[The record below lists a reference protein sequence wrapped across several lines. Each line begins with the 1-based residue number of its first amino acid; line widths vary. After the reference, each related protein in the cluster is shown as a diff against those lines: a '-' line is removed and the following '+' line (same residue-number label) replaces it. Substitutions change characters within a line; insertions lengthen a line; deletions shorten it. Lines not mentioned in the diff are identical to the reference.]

1 MPRLTSRIA
10 HVRPARRSTRILGAL
25 LVGSAVLAA
34 ADSAYAHGLGGRA
47 DLPIPVWLFGW
58 VAAVVLVLSFVG
70 LGTLWREPRLAR
82 STERALPGWLATV
95 VTSRAVAILLG
106 AAGVFLLGV
115 TIWSGFAGTQ
125 IATANFA
132 PIFVYVIFWLG
143 LVPASIF
150 LGDVFAA
157 VNPWRAM
164 GRAAGWALSRTTGGP
179 TPEPVP
185 YSPKLGIVPAAT
197 GLFAFA
203 WLELVAKDGELPR
216 NVAAA
221 TLVYTCITIIAMAV
235 WGVEPWMR
243 RGETFSVY
251 FGLIGRIGPFAR
263 RNGRIVLRWPF
274 AGLASYE
281 PTRGIVLFVAIMI
294 GSVSF
299 DGLQEGPVWSR
310 IGPEFEG
317 AFDGAFG
324 DTGARLLSDSLGLVM
339 MIAIIWTFYRL
350 GVEAV
355 RYATR
360 DSATRP
366 SSNELARTF
375 APSLIPIAV
384 AYLGAH
390 FITLLLIEGQS
401 IASLI
406 SDPLGRG
413 WDIFGTQSSG
423 INFGL
428 IGATNTWYLQVSL
441 VVAGHVAGLMLA
453 HDRALELWG
462 DSKVATRSQF
472 GMLVVMVGLTSFA
485 LWLLAKANA

>member
-1 MPRLTSRIA
+1 MRRLT
-10 HVRPARRSTRILGAL
+10 
-25 LVGSAVLAA
+25 VLALSATVALTTVEA
-34 ADSAYAHGLGGRA
+34 AWGHGLGGRA

-58 VAAVVLVLSFVG
+58 VAAIVLVVSFVG
-70 LGTLWREPRLAR
+70 LGAMWREPGLLESR
-82 STERALPGWLATV
+82 ERPLPDWLSAL
-95 VTSRAVAILLG
+95 VTSRPVAIVLG

-125 IATANFA
+125 IATGNFA

-150 LGDVFAA
+150 FGDVFAA
-157 VNPWRAM
+157 LNPWRAL
-164 GRAAGWALSRTTGGP
+164 GRGTGWLLGKLLGGP

-185 YSPKLGIVPAAT
+185 YSPSLGIFPAAT

-203 WLELVAKDGELPR
+203 WLELVAREGELPR

-221 TLVYTCITIIAMAV
+221 TLVYTCVTVISMAV

-251 FGLIGRIGPFAR
+251 FGLIARIGPFVT
-263 RNGRIVLRWPF
+263 RNGRIAMRWPF
-274 AGLASYE
+274 AGLASYD
-281 PTRGIVLFVAIMI
+281 PPPGLVLFVTIMI

-310 IGPEFEG
+310 IAPEFEG
-317 AFDGAFG
+317 AFDGVFG
-324 DTGARLLSDSLGLVM
+324 DTGARLLSDSLGLVI
-339 MIAIIWTFYRL
+339 MIAIIWAFYRV

-360 DSATRP
+360 ESPTRL
-366 SSNELARTF
+366 SGTEIARRF

-401 IASLI
+401 IASLV

-413 WDIFGTQSSG
+413 WNIFGTRESG
-423 INFGL
+423 IDFGL

-441 VVAGHVAGLMLA
+441 VVAGHVAGLTLA

-472 GMLVVMVGLTSFA
+472 GMLAVMVGLTSFA

>member
-1 MPRLTSRIA
+1 MRRPTVVALTLL
-10 HVRPARRSTRILGAL
+10 TAL
-25 LVGSAVLAA
+25 IA
-34 ADSAYAHGLGGRA
+34 ADAAWAHGLGGRA

-58 VAAVVLVLSFVG
+58 VAAAVLVLSFVA
-70 LGTLWREPRLAR
+70 LVAMWREPKLAESHDR
-82 STERALPGWLATV
+82 SLPSWMTAI
-95 VTSRAVAILLG
+95 VTSRIVSILLG

-125 IATANFA
+125 IATGNFS

-157 VNPWRAM
+157 LNPWRALGLATGWLL
-164 GRAAGWALSRTTGGP
+164 GRLVGGP

-185 YSPKLGIVPAAT
+185 YPPSFGVLPAAT

-203 WLELVAKDGELPR
+203 WLELVASNGELPR

-221 TLVYTCITIIAMAV
+221 TLVYTCATVISMAV
-235 WGVEPWMR
+235 YGVEPWMR

-251 FGLIGRIGPFAR
+251 FGLIGRIGPFVKR
-263 RNGRIVLRWPF
+263 DGRLLLRWPF
-274 AGLASYE
+274 SGLAKFD
-281 PTRGIVLFVAIMI
+281 PPRGLVVFVTIMI

-310 IGPEFEG
+310 ISPEFEG
-317 AFDGAFG
+317 AFDGLFG
-324 DTGARLLSDSLGLVM
+324 DTGARLLSDSLGLVIV
-339 MIAIIWTFYRL
+339 IAIIWAFYRL

-355 RYATR
+355 RYTTR
-360 DSATRP
+360 ESPTP
-366 SSNELARTF
+366 LSGGEIARQF

-390 FITLLLIEGQS
+390 FVTLLLIEGQS
-401 IASLI
+401 IAALV

-413 WDIFGTQSSG
+413 WDIFGTRSTG
-423 INFGL
+423 ISFGL
-428 IGATNTWYLQVSL
+428 LGATNTWYLQVAL
-441 VVAGHVAGLMLA
+441 VVAGHVSGLVLA

-462 DSKVATRSQF
+462 DSRVATRSQL
-472 GMLVVMVGLTSFA
+472 GMLAAMVGLTSFA

>member
-1 MPRLTSRIA
+1 MTRLAVATIA
-10 HVRPARRSTRILGAL
+10 
-25 LVGSAVLAA
+25 LATPLTVVDA
-34 ADSAYAHGLGGRA
+34 AWAHGLGGRA

-58 VAAVVLVLSFVG
+58 VAAVVLVVSFVG
-70 LGTLWREPRLAR
+70 FGVLWREPRLAGSKQR
-82 STERALPGWLATV
+82 ELPGWLSALLTSGAVTV
-95 VTSRAVAILLG
+95 VLG
-106 AAGVFLLGV
+106 LAGVFLLGV

-125 IATANFA
+125 IATGNFA

-157 VNPWRAM
+157 VNPWRAL
-164 GRAAGWALSRTTGGP
+164 GRSTGWLLGKLLGGP
-179 TPEPVP
+179 SPEPVP
-185 YSPKLGIVPAAT
+185 YSPQLGILPAAT

-203 WLELVAKDGELPR
+203 WLELVASDGELPR

-221 TLVYTCITIIAMAV
+221 TLVYTCVTIICMAV

-251 FGLIGRIGPFAR
+251 FGLIGRIGPFVR
-263 RNGRIVLRWPF
+263 RNGRIALRWPF
-274 AGLASYE
+274 AGLASLE
-281 PTRGIVLFVAIMI
+281 PQRGLVLFFAIMI

-299 DGLQEGPVWSR
+299 DGLQEGPVWRR

-317 AFDGAFG
+317 AFDGVFG
-324 DTGARLLSDSLGLVM
+324 DTGARLLSDSLGLVI
-339 MIAIIWTFYRL
+339 MIAIIWAFYRL

-355 RYATR
+355 RYTTR
-360 DSATRP
+360 ESPTRL
-366 SSNELARTF
+366 SGGEIARRF

-401 IASLI
+401 IATLV

-413 WDIFGTQSSG
+413 WNIFGTRSAG
-423 INFGL
+423 IDFGL

-441 VVAGHVAGLMLA
+441 VVAGHVSGLMLA

-462 DSKVATRSQF
+462 ESKVATRSQL

>member
-1 MPRLTSRIA
+1 MRRLT
-10 HVRPARRSTRILGAL
+10 AL
-25 LVGSAVLAA
+25 ALSAAVALTA
-34 ADSAYAHGLGGRA
+34 ADVAWAHGLGGRA

-58 VAAVVLVLSFVG
+58 VAALVLVVSFVG
-70 LGTLWREPRLAR
+70 LGVLWREPELAQSR
-82 STERALPGWLATV
+82 ERALPRWLSALV
-95 VTSRAVAILLG
+95 ASRAVSIVLG

-125 IATANFA
+125 IATGNFA

-157 VNPWRAM
+157 LNPWRAL
-164 GRAAGWALSRTTGGP
+164 GRSTGWVLGKLLRGP

-185 YSPKLGIVPAAT
+185 YSPSLGILPAAT
-197 GLFAFA
+197 GLFAFV
-203 WLELVAKDGELPR
+203 WLELVAREGELPR

-221 TLVYTCITIIAMAV
+221 TLVYTCVTVISMAV

-263 RNGRIVLRWPF
+263 RNGRTVLRWPF
-274 AGLASYE
+274 SGLAHYD
-281 PTRGIVLFVAIMI
+281 PPCGLVLFVTIMI

-310 IGPEFEG
+310 IAPEFEG
-317 AFDGAFG
+317 AFDGVFG
-324 DTGARLLSDSLGLVM
+324 DTGARLLSESLGLVI
-339 MIAIIWTFYRL
+339 MIGIIWAFYRV

-360 DSATRP
+360 ESPTP
-366 SSNELARTF
+366 ISSSEIARRF

-401 IASLI
+401 IASLV
-406 SDPLGRG
+406 SDPLGHG
-413 WDIFGTQSSG
+413 WNIFGTRQSG
-423 INFGL
+423 IDFGL

-441 VVAGHVAGLMLA
+441 VVAGHVAGLVLA

-472 GMLVVMVGLTSFA
+472 GMLAVMVGLTSFA

>member
-1 MPRLTSRIA
+1 MRRLT
-10 HVRPARRSTRILGAL
+10 
-25 LVGSAVLAA
+25 VLALSATVALTTVEA
-34 ADSAYAHGLGGRA
+34 AWGHGLGGRA

-58 VAAVVLVLSFVG
+58 VAAIVLVVSFVG
-70 LGTLWREPRLAR
+70 LGAMWREPGLLESR
-82 STERALPGWLATV
+82 ERPLPDWLSAL
-95 VTSRAVAILLG
+95 VTSRPVAIVLG

-125 IATANFA
+125 IATGNFA

-150 LGDVFAA
+150 FGDVFAA
-157 VNPWRAM
+157 LNPWRAL
-164 GRAAGWALSRTTGGP
+164 GRGTGWLLGKLLGGP

-185 YSPKLGIVPAAT
+185 YSPSLGIFPAAT

-203 WLELVAKDGELPR
+203 WLELVAREGELPR

-221 TLVYTCITIIAMAV
+221 TLVYTCVTVISMAV

-251 FGLIGRIGPFAR
+251 FGLIARIGPFVT
-263 RNGRIVLRWPF
+263 RNGRIAMRWPF
-274 AGLASYE
+274 AGLASYD
-281 PTRGIVLFVAIMI
+281 PPPGLVLFVTIMI

-310 IGPEFEG
+310 IAPEFEG
-317 AFDGAFG
+317 AFDGVFG
-324 DTGARLLSDSLGLVM
+324 DTGARLLSDSLGLVI
-339 MIAIIWTFYRL
+339 MIAIIWAFYRV

-360 DSATRP
+360 ESPTRL
-366 SSNELARTF
+366 SGTEIARRF

-401 IASLI
+401 IASLV

-413 WDIFGTQSSG
+413 WNIFGTRQSG
-423 INFGL
+423 IDFGL

-441 VVAGHVAGLMLA
+441 VVAGHVAGLTLA

-472 GMLVVMVGLTSFA
+472 GMLAVMVGLTSFA